1 MQTTVEHVDETTVK
15 LTVTVEAER
24 VREAI
29 DRAAKEL
36 AGTVRV
42 PGFRPGRVPRR
53 VLESRIGKGTL
64 AEEAARGSLPSFYEE
79 AVHATGLPVV
89 GRPSFDVTTFED
101 GKDAQFTAT
110 VEVRPE
116 ITLPDYSTVQVAHP
130 EWQATDEDVDR
141 QLDMLRERFAELE
154 TIHRQADSSDFVVV
168 TITGKRGDQVVE
180 EASGEDLL
188 YQIGSGG
195 EGAAIDKALMGAQAG
210 AIVRFRDTL
219 GPDYPEGL
227 RGQELS
233 FVAIVKE
240 VKRKRLPHLDDDFAV
255 TASEFDTLDEL
266 REDLRA
272 QAEARKRQHATVE
285 LRSRAVQALSDLVD
299 VTLPESMVDDQLRL
313 ALAQAQRQA
322 GEYGLTLEQLA
333 QRTGTA
339 MPDLVERITAE
350 VRATVKAQL
359 VVDAVGRQAGIKVT
373 DEDLR
378 VEVAAQAARLGQ
390 PPEKL
395 AEFMLHPDRIGVTYA
410 DVFRRKA
417 IDHLA
422 GSVQVLSGPPPEE
435 PEQPET
441 SEKPDEAEE
450 AEDA

>member
-36 AGTVRV
+36 AATVRV

-53 VLESRIGKGTL
+53 VLESRLGKDAL
-64 AEEAARGSLPSFYEE
+64 AEEAVRDSLPSFYAE
-79 AVHATGLPVV
+79 AVQAEGLPVV
-89 GRPSFDVTTFED
+89 GRPSFDVATFED

-116 ITLPDYSTVQVAHP
+116 FELPDYTTVQVAHP
-130 EWQATDEDVDR
+130 EWEVTDEQIDR
-141 QLDMLRERFAELE
+141 ELDTLRERFAQLE
-154 TIHRQADSSDFVVV
+154 TVRRPADSGDFVVF

-188 YQIGSGG
+188 YQIGSGDDDT
-195 EGAAIDKALMGAQAG
+195 AIDKALLGTEAG
-210 AIVRFRDTL
+210 AIVKFHDTL

-240 VKRKRLPHLDDDFAV
+240 VKRKKLPDLDDDFAV
-255 TASEFDTLDEL
+255 TASEFDTIEEL
-266 REDLRA
+266 REDLRT
-272 QAEARKRQHATVE
+272 QLQARKREYAAAE
-285 LRSRAVQALSDLVD
+285 LRSKVVQAVSDLVE
-299 VTLPESMVDDQLRL
+299 VPLPESMVDDQLHI
-313 ALAQAQRQA
+313 ALSRVQRQA
-322 GEYGLTLEQLA
+322 KEYGLTVEELA
-333 QRTGTA
+333 ERTGTT
-339 MPDLVERITAE
+339 MPELVERMTAE

-359 VVDAVGRQAGIKVT
+359 VVDAVGRKAGIEVA
-373 DEDLR
+373 DEDLGA
-378 VEVAAQAARLGQ
+378 EVAVQAARLGQ

-395 AEFMLHPDRIGVTYA
+395 AEFMLHPDRIGVVYA

-417 IDHLA
+417 LDHLA
-422 GSVQVLSGPPPEE
+422 ASVQVVSGPPTDE
-435 PEQPET
+435 PEGP
-441 SEKPDEAEE
+441 SELDEPV
-450 AEDA
+450 DA

>member
-36 AGTVRV
+36 AATVRV

-53 VLESRIGKGTL
+53 VLESRLGKDAL
-64 AEEAARGSLPSFYEE
+64 AEEAVRDSLPSFYAE
-79 AVHATGLPVV
+79 AVQAEGLPVV
-89 GRPSFDVTTFED
+89 GRPSFDVATFED
-101 GKDAQFTAT
+101 GKDAEFTVT

-116 ITLPDYSTVQVAHP
+116 IELPDYTTVQVAHP
-130 EWQATDEDVDR
+130 EWEVTDEQIDR
-141 QLDMLRERFAELE
+141 ELDTLRERFAQLE
-154 TIHRQADSSDFVVV
+154 TVRRPADSGDFVVF

-188 YQIGSGG
+188 YQIGSGDDDT
-195 EGAAIDKALMGAQAG
+195 AIDKALLGTEAG
-210 AIVRFRDTL
+210 AIVKFHDTL

-240 VKRKRLPHLDDDFAV
+240 VKRKKLPDLDDDFAV
-255 TASEFDTLDEL
+255 TASEFDTIEEL
-266 REDLRA
+266 REDLRT
-272 QAEARKRQHATVE
+272 QLQARKREYAAAE
-285 LRSRAVQALSDLVD
+285 LRSKVVQAVSDLVE
-299 VTLPESMVDDQLRL
+299 VPLPESMVDDQLHI
-313 ALAQAQRQA
+313 ALSRVQRQA
-322 GEYGLTLEQLA
+322 KEYGLTVEELA
-333 QRTGTA
+333 ERTGTT
-339 MPDLVERITAE
+339 MPELVERMTAE

-359 VVDAVGRQAGIKVT
+359 VVDAVGRKAGIEVA
-373 DEDLR
+373 DEDLGA
-378 VEVAAQAARLGQ
+378 EVAVQAARLGQ

-395 AEFMLHPDRIGVTYA
+395 AEFMLHPDRIGVVYA

-417 IDHLA
+417 LDHLA
-422 GSVQVLSGPPPEE
+422 ASVQVVSGPPTDE
-435 PEQPET
+435 PEGP
-441 SEKPDEAEE
+441 SELDEPV
-450 AEDA
+450 DA